1 MKLEDDG
8 FVRGTA
14 KRVCLWMSS
23 ALPFSWGVTHS
34 RTWDMPLPSK
44 CLTSW
49 AHVLIEDAREARVEN
64 DLLGCR
70 DVCGKVTGKVEGK
83 TRTGRG
89 TATGVRVHLYVFRV
103 L

>member
-70 DVCGKVTGKVEGK
+70 DVCGKWKGRWKGK
-83 TRTGRG
+83 RGRG
-89 TATGVRVHLYVFRV
+89 EGPGCGCIYVFRV